1 MADVAMNIGVSVA
14 IVQVPGVGGF
24 PAENISYWKYEQR
37 MTDNGLQPILRV
49 QFKHGGFIELP
60 DMTEENF
67 AEFVFGT
74 NPPF

>member
-1 MADVAMNIGVSVA
+1 MADITMEVGQSVVV
-14 IVQVPGVGGF
+14 VQIPGVGGF
-24 PAENISYWKYEQR
+24 PAKNISYWKYEQR
-37 MTDNGLQPILRV
+37 MTDDGMQPILRV

-60 DMTEENF
+60 GMTEETF